1 MKINLLKG
9 SVTYGAVTIFSR
21 ITAVILIP
29 ILTRLLTPDEYGVLS
44 MVLTIITLVN
54 LVVTFEVSQAVTLFF
69 TDQNRV
75 DRNLYPSTAI
85 QFSLVMYFFLLVVI
99 AIFGEII
106 YRVVVAKNFGAAIF
120 IEGALLLAANGIFF
134 LIQNQLRLE
143 FKTRWYAILT
153 LGYVLLTSFG
163 AIAGALYFNHPIE
176 AVILGQ
182 TAGAAIIGIIGI
194 VLLWER
200 FRFRFNM
207 SKLREMLK
215 YSLPLVPSGFLLLGG
230 QQAPKIILSIFGSLE
245 DVGIYGLAYQIAGF
259 SGLAVLGVQIAITPS
274 ILANHQDIE
283 TPKKLGRLF
292 EIFATVA
299 LMFCS
304 FLSVF
309 SRELIMIFSVPSYA
323 GAASLVPFL
332 AFAISLI
339 SLYIFF
345 PGKIIKGKSGAQLLA
360 STGSFLIA
368 VIAGLVLIKLDGVRG
383 AALSALLSAATFFL
397 IWSFISQKLYRLPVN
412 WLKIV
417 KAAVL
422 SAAVCAVGIFCIPAG
437 ITFYS
442 VALKCGLLLLFSG
455 LIGWEYLNEL
465 RKHFLNK
472 P

>member
-21 ITAVILIP
+21 IAAVILIP
-29 ILTRLLTPDEYGVLS
+29 ILTRLLTPDEYGALS
-44 MVLTIITLVN
+44 LVLTIITLVN

-85 QFSLVMYFFLLVVI
+85 QFSLIMYLFLLAVI
-99 AIFGEII
+99 TIFGEII
-106 YRVVVAKNFGAAIF
+106 YGVFVGKHFEASIF

-163 AIAGALYFNHPIE
+163 AIAGALYFTHPIE

-182 TAGAAIIGIIGI
+182 AVGAAIIGIIGI

-200 FRFRFNM
+200 FRLRFNM
-207 SKLREMLK
+207 GKLREMLK
-215 YSLPLVPSGFLLLGG
+215 FSMPLVPAGLLLLAG

-274 ILANHQDIE
+274 ILTNHQDTE

-299 LMFCS
+299 LLFCS

-309 SRELIMIFSVPSYA
+309 SHELIMIFSIPSYA
-323 GAASLVPFL
+323 GAANLVPFL

-360 STGSFLIA
+360 SAGSFLVA
-368 VIAGLVLIKLDGVRG
+368 VIAGLILIKLDGIRG
-383 AALSALLSAATFFL
+383 AALSALLSAATFFF
-397 IWSFISQKLYRLPVN
+397 IWSYISQKLYPLPVN

-417 KAAVL
+417 KAVILTAV
-422 SAAVCAVGIFCIPAG
+422 VCAVGIFLIPAG

-442 VALKCGLLLLFSG
+442 VALKCSLLLLFSG
-455 LIGWEYLNEL
+455 FIGWEYLNEL
-465 RKHFLNK
+465 RKHVVN
-472 P
+472 